1 MQLKEIFQ
9 SLKPKVS
16 KLWYN
21 KYVLAFVVFAV
32 WVMFF
37 NKFSFQTHRS
47 LSHSISKLEQE
58 KIRVDAQIE
67 ETKKQLFDIE
77 NNKEKYARERYY
89 MHKPN
94 EEIIVINLEEK

>member
-1 MQLKEIFQ
+1 MQLKERFLA
-9 SLKPKVS
+9 LKPKVS

-21 KYVLAFVVFAV
+21 KYALAFVVFAV
-32 WVMFF
+32 WVLFF
-37 NKFSFQTHRS
+37 DKFSFQTHRS

-58 KIRVDAQIE
+58 KIQVDDQISK
-67 ETKKQLFDIE
+67 TKKQLFDLE